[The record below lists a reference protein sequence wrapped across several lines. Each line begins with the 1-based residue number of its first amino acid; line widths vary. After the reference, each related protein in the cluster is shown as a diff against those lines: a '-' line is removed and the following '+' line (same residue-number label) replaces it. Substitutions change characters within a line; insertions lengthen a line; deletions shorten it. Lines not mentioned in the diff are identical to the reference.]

1 MSSSTFHE
9 TLVAFCSELRAT
21 YPELS
26 AATTRAVD
34 VVSPAHFWRSW
45 QANLTILAERNETA
59 LFSERRGILVA
70 PLALTPT
77 LWGEVSETTHE
88 AIWRYLRTLLLEA
101 LMEGCTDTTSI
112 TAEKAHILQ
121 RILEEEREEELISE
135 SDNSD
140 EEDSIMDSSEGIAA
154 VEKATEEIL
163 SGMSGLKE
171 RLQNLIQTAKPLDS
185 SGAADMPPLPEIP
198 EHLRNGKIAKLA
210 HDMMKHFKPEE
221 FGIDPA
227 MLEAAGDNLEGVLK
241 HMTELYQRDPTVL
254 IAGAKRMAERI
265 QRQIMG
271 GSIKQEELIAEAQE
285 FVALFKEHPMFKEAI
300 AKFHEMVGEGG
311 LGELLGGLGGS
322 STAGAPSERLRAV
335 QERLRKK
342 MATRQAKK

>member
-1 MSSSTFHE
+1 
-9 TLVAFCSELRAT
+9 
-21 YPELS
+21 
-26 AATTRAVD
+26 
-34 VVSPAHFWRSW
+34 VVSPAHYWRSW

-59 LFSERRGILVA
+59 LFAERRGILVA

-101 LMEGCTDTTSI
+101 LLEGCADATAI
-112 TAEKAHILQ
+112 TAEKAIILTTILQ
-121 RILEEEREEELISE
+121 EERAEELDSGRDSE
-135 SDNSD
+135 SESETDV
-140 EEDSIMDSSEGIAA
+140 SEGVAA
-154 VEKATEEIL
+154 VEAVREQIL

-171 RLQNLIQTAKPLDS
+171 RLQNLLQTAKSIDG
-185 SGAADMPPLPEIP
+185 SGGADMPPLPEIP
-198 EHLRNGKIAKLA
+198 ERLRNGKIAKLA

-241 HMTELYQRDPTVL
+241 HMAELYQRDPTVL

-265 QRQIMG
+265 QRQVMG

-285 FVALFKEHPMFKEAI
+285 FVALFKDHPMFKEAI
-300 AKFHEMVGEGG
+300 AKFQEMVGEGG
-311 LGELLGGLGGS
+311 LGELLGGLGGG

-342 MATRQAKK
+342 MAARQAKK